1 MRKAIL
7 QRKLNAQ
14 TVHTGQKTRETLNLI
29 EGATVVLNVTFVR
42 NDGKGFIYNTQKK
55 RHLLKNACKHA
66 KK

>member
-42 NDGKGFIYNTQKK
+42 NVERVLSITRK
-55 RHLLKNACKHA
+55 RNVIC
-66 KK
+66 